1 MMVGLLRE
9 TGTRWMEYR
18 ALHHLE
24 RSVDWKLWGREL
36 RGLRT
41 RPFFLLLSPARHWLP
56 AQPGSPGP
64 SAKPDPFSVAGGAWR
79 KTGHLRTR
87 LSGPFAQPCR
97 VLTLLSGLTIS
108 VPKADRETS
117 NNCFHRQENGMATA
131 AVEEK
136 VKQIIVE
143 QLQVDEAEVT
153 PSASFQEDL
162 GADSLD
168 VVELV
173 MQFEEAFDLEIPD
186 EDAEK
191 IKTVKDATEYI
202 EKNAKGN
209 K

>member
-1 MMVGLLRE
+1 
-9 TGTRWMEYR
+9 MECR

-41 RPFFLLLSPARHWLP
+41 RPFFLLLSPARQWLP
-56 AQPGSPGP
+56 AQPGSPEP
-64 SAKPDPFSVAGGAWR
+64 CAKPDPFSVAGGAWR
-79 KTGHLRTR
+79 KTGQTAAPPSRTVHPT
-87 LSGPFAQPCR
+87 LQGLHPLTSG
-97 VLTLLSGLTIS
+97 
-108 VPKADRETS
+108 
-117 NNCFHRQENGMATA
+117 FHRQENGMATA

>member
-1 MMVGLLRE
+1 VPAFAVATQANLASGIKLFICERSRQE
-9 TGTRWMEYR
+9 TGM
-18 ALHHLE
+18 
-24 RSVDWKLWGREL
+24 
-36 RGLRT
+36 
-41 RPFFLLLSPARHWLP
+41 
-56 AQPGSPGP
+56 
-64 SAKPDPFSVAGGAWR
+64 
-79 KTGHLRTR
+79 
-87 LSGPFAQPCR
+87 
-97 VLTLLSGLTIS
+97 
-108 VPKADRETS
+108 
-117 NNCFHRQENGMATA
+117 A

-153 PSASFQEDL
+153 PGASFQEDL

-191 IKTVKDATEYI
+191 IKTVKDAVEYI
-202 EKNAKGN
+202 EKNAKGG

>member
-1 MMVGLLRE
+1 
-9 TGTRWMEYR
+9 
-18 ALHHLE
+18 
-24 RSVDWKLWGREL
+24 
-36 RGLRT
+36 
-41 RPFFLLLSPARHWLP
+41 
-56 AQPGSPGP
+56 
-64 SAKPDPFSVAGGAWR
+64 
-79 KTGHLRTR
+79 
-87 LSGPFAQPCR
+87 
-97 VLTLLSGLTIS
+97 
-108 VPKADRETS
+108 
-117 NNCFHRQENGMATA
+117 MATA

-173 MQFEEAFDLEIPD
+173 MQFEEAFDLEITD

-202 EKNAKGN
+202 EKNSKGN

>member
-1 MMVGLLRE
+1 
-9 TGTRWMEYR
+9 MECR

-64 SAKPDPFSVAGGAWR
+64 ATEPFCAGGAWR
-79 KTGHLRTR
+79 KTGQIAAPAFPDRSPNLAG
-87 LSGPFAQPCR
+87 SCP
-97 VLTLLSGLTIS
+97 LTS
-108 VPKADRETS
+108 
-117 NNCFHRQENGMATA
+117 CFHRQENGMATA

-202 EKNAKGN
+202 EKNAKGS

>member
-1 MMVGLLRE
+1 MPWVRLCLAYLIVSKGFSSSD
-9 TGTRWMEYR
+9 
-18 ALHHLE
+18 
-24 RSVDWKLWGREL
+24 SVVEEIR
-36 RGLRT
+36 
-41 RPFFLLLSPARHWLP
+41 
-56 AQPGSPGP
+56 
-64 SAKPDPFSVAGGAWR
+64 
-79 KTGHLRTR
+79 
-87 LSGPFAQPCR
+87 
-97 VLTLLSGLTIS
+97 
-108 VPKADRETS
+108 
-117 NNCFHRQENGMATA
+117 MA
-131 AVEEK
+131 AVDEK

-173 MQFEEAFDLEIPD
+173 MQFEEAFDMEIPD

-202 EKNAKGN
+202 EKHAKGG